1 MSLALSPVIGTI
13 HIEPLADDAPGRLRE
28 ADDSTLGS
36 LLAEFAHRE
45 CLADLEPPRRLIAAG
60 RLSRFG
66 IGPEFS
72 QSVVRADLA
81 RLLDDLQAEYDELE
95 SLST

>member
-13 HIEPLADDAPGRLRE
+13 HIEPLADDGGRLRS

-81 RLLDDLQAEYDELE
+81 RLLDDLQAEFD
-95 SLST
+95 